1 MQVSDL
7 NLRSIKLERAERSTG
22 GLKYAKIRGV
32 ETIGKV
38 EA

>member
-1 MQVSDL
+1 MQAPDL
-7 NLRSIKLERAERSTG
+7 NLRIIKLERAECSTG